1 MSGTIFAET
10 LTPRILKVSVNNDRL
25 TLDLEDGRVLS
36 IPILWYPRLAYGT
49 EEERQNFQIR
59 GAGFGIHWPE
69 LDEDIGVQGLLLGK
83 KSTESKDSFQK
94 WLQKRSSPKN

>member
-10 LTPRILKVSVNNDRL
+10 LTPRILKVKVNDDHL
-25 TLDLEDGRVLS
+25 TLNLEDGRVLS

-49 EEERQNFQIR
+49 EAERQNFQIS
-59 GAGFGIHWPE
+59 GSGFGIHWPE

-83 KSTESKDSFQK
+83 KSTESKESFQQ
-94 WLQKRSSPKN
+94 WLQKRSSHK